1 MDMIPLILVTGFLDA
16 GKTTFIQSILEDPQ
30 FLAGEK
36 VIEVGVI
43 VWVNIVF
50 VFDAFVCVVEFGWFV
65 ARLLGCVRRGRRG
78 VCRCRGSSRAF

>member
-36 VIEVGVI
+36 VLILLCEEGEEELNRAKIPHEHVTIRTVDSVGI
-43 VWVNIVF
+43 ITTI
-50 VFDAFVCVVEFGWFV
+50 
-65 ARLLGCVRRGRRG
+65 L
-78 VCRCRGSSRAF
+78 S